1 MAGVVVRI
9 AGILIVL
16 TLMAL
21 AGSVSFGGIGA
32 IIGVLLGSV
41 ALYGAFWLLRGSGNG
56 DDRFDRTA

>member
-1 MAGVVVRI
+1 MMGVVRI
-9 AGILIVL
+9 AGIIIIL

-41 ALYGAFWLLRGSGNG
+41 ALYGAFRLLRTSENR
-56 DDRFDRTA
+56 DDRFDPVA